1 MSSESNGAK
10 DRSEIVKIKVL
21 ANYGNMQP
29 NLSDYSDSQICTY
42 LSICINGSCWKTW
55 QITSHHKMG
64 SAVWLLERK
73 KIEAIFEIFPM

>member
-42 LSICINGSCWKTW
+42 LSICINGSC
-55 QITSHHKMG
+55 
-64 SAVWLLERK
+64 
-73 KIEAIFEIFPM
+73 